1 MIKGNFKYWTEQ
13 DYINEVIELHKK
25 QEKKKNENIREGKI
39 YRNKIQADT
48 YKKIERGENSLC
60 Y

>member
-1 MIKGNFKYWTEQ
+1 MIKGHFKYWTEQ
-13 DYINEVIELHKK
+13 DYKNEIIKLYKE

-39 YRNKIQADT
+39 YRNKIQT
-48 YKKIERGENSLC
+48 YSYQEIERRKNSLC

>member
-1 MIKGNFKYWTEQ
+1 MIIGHFKYWTEQ

-39 YRNKIQADT
+39 YRNKIQT
-48 YKKIERGENSLC
+48 NSYQKIERGENTLC

>member
-1 MIKGNFKYWTEQ
+1 MIKGHFKYWTEQ
-13 DYINEVIELHKK
+13 DYINEVIKLHKK

-39 YRNKIQADT
+39 YRNKIQT
-48 YKKIERGENSLC
+48 YSYQEIERGKNSLC

>member
-1 MIKGNFKYWTEQ
+1 MIKGHFKYWTEQ
-13 DYINEVIELHKK
+13 DYKNEIIKLYKE

-39 YRNKIQADT
+39 YRNKIQT
-48 YKKIERGENSLC
+48 NSYQKIERGENTLC

>member
-1 MIKGNFKYWTEQ
+1 MIKGHFKYWTEQ

-39 YRNKIQADT
+39 HRNKIQT
-48 YKKIERGENSLC
+48 YSYQEIERRKNSLC

>member
-1 MIKGNFKYWTEQ
+1 MIKGHFKYWTEK

-25 QEKKKNENIREGKI
+25 QEKKKHENIREGKI
-39 YRNKIQADT
+39 YRNKIQT
-48 YKKIERGENSLC
+48 YTYQEIERGENSLC

>member
-25 QEKKKNENIREGKI
+25 QEKKKNENIRKGEI
-39 YRNKIQADT
+39 HRNKIQA
-48 YKKIERGENSLC
+48 YPYQKIKRGKNPLC

>member
-1 MIKGNFKYWTEQ
+1 MIKGHFKYWTEQ

-25 QEKKKNENIREGKI
+25 QEKKKNENIRKGKI
-39 YRNKIQADT
+39 HRNKIQT
-48 YKKIERGENSLC
+48 YSYQEIERRKNSLC